1 MTRSARTRAA
11 LLLAVLAALLTAQ
24 AATAAMEPG
33 DFKEALA
40 RAKAEDKPLIIDFYT
55 DW

>member
-1 MTRSARTRAA
+1 MTRTARTRAA
-11 LLLAVLAALLTAQ
+11 LLLAAVAVLLLAQ